1 MRRGWTGLSEESDRV
16 FEAGFFI
23 ALSDRPIG
31 EDARAGVQ
39 AERASASPHANKNA
53 PVFKGGRQVQD
64 LKIRWC
70 QNLKV
75 A

>member
-53 PVFKGGRQVQD
+53 PVF
-64 LKIRWC
+64 
-70 QNLKV
+70 
-75 A
+75 